1 MLHLNSC
8 SKNLLFIIFH
18 FRFNFYFVS
27 FVEWPFSIAIL
38 GDSIPKYVSSIP
50 DTDVFALRGA
60 SLCGMSKNILD
71 FVKEKAT
78 LFTQYNVWIVHVGTN
93 DVEFSTPEQMLDK
106 IKLLIQSL
114 QSVSVEPYIFL
125 SSILPRPKDFATSN
139 GVICRYHE
147 LVKACVLGM
156 PRVKLIPSYKPFFE
170 GPRYVPHMFSM
181 NCLLHPSRAGTEA
194 LRSFFC
200 SVLTPFRRR
209 TSDPS
214 FIGLQNAASSGEGSR
229 VAPVLTPFRYR
240 THDPSFIGLQNAASS
255 GEASRAVPGELGP
268 AQRGQRRRLNTTVM
282 RGQKA
287 VSRLSR
293 SGLVGQPQS
302 GKTRFERVQAG
313 TGSTVS
319 SQFFQGTDSR
329 PVNVKGP
336 KDPGSNFWGE
346 ELFFKGR
353 WFSNAEQCYQCHKAW
368 INGNPGKAN
377 LMLKQT
383 CPFSIKSLGGK
394 VNIVEPQWEQIKIN
408 LMWQILSNKFSQ
420 SGAFRLRLAKTGR
433 SPLIHI
439 VDDTFWGTGLLG
451 EGLNHFGHLLE
462 FFRSRLP

>member
-1 MLHLNSC
+1 
-8 SKNLLFIIFH
+8 
-18 FRFNFYFVS
+18 
-27 FVEWPFSIAIL
+27 
-38 GDSIPKYVSSIP
+38 
-50 DTDVFALRGA
+50 
-60 SLCGMSKNILD
+60 MSKNILD

-209 TSDPS
+209 TS
-214 FIGLQNAASSGEGSR
+214 
-229 VAPVLTPFRYR
+229 
-240 THDPSFIGLQNAASS
+240 DPSFIGLQNAASS

-420 SGAFRLRLAKTGR
+420 SGAFRLRL
-433 SPLIHI
+433 
-439 VDDTFWGTGLLG
+439 V
-451 EGLNHFGHLLE
+451 
-462 FFRSRLP
+462 